1 MKKKTKGTISA
12 TEAALKYIKKIHGC
26 LGKGSQYNE
35 ICAMKV
41 LSMRDRTIKKLKVKY
56 AKVGKEK
63 AKRLDRKTKERIS
76 NEASEFLN
84 KEHRKILNAVSFGM
98 NGNGITTC
106 GTMRSFIEYM
116 CMIISDS
123 LELRERLGLKELDV
137 KFVKKT
143 ACTGLVEL
151 SFPNASEIEAAALC
165 RILKGNSYDWRRCRG
180 EYKDYKTEFNVTQ
193 DGKNV
198 LFKYENA

>member
-1 MKKKTKGTISA
+1 MKKKAKGTISE
-12 TEAALKYIKKIHGC
+12 TEALLKYSKSRPNNPFKDAYDGIDAMAALERRKKSDQ
-26 LGKGSQYNE
+26 KF
-35 ICAMKV
+35 
-41 LSMRDRTIKKLKVKY
+41 RVKY
-56 AKVGKEK
+56 AKVGNEK
-63 AKRLDRKTKERIS
+63 AKRLDRKTKERLS

-84 KEHRKILNAVSFGM
+84 KEHRKIVNAVSFGLT
-98 NGNGITTC
+98 GNGITTC

-180 EYKDYKTEFNVTQ
+180 EYKDYRTESNVEQ
-193 DGKNV
+193 DGKKV